1 MSRKKKPLLV
11 TGGAGFIGSHFVKW
25 VLKESNNS
33 VLVLDKL
40 TYCGNKKN
48 LAGLEKTGRFQFVKG
63 DIGNP
68 RILSRLLPRVKGVVN
83 FAAET
88 HVDRSIV
95 DPGEFLKTNIISL
108 RIFLENCLRYR
119 VPRFLHISTDE
130 VYGPIQRGSALEIAP
145 LNPMNP
151 YSASKA
157 AGDLLIKS
165 YVNTF
170 GFPAL
175 IARSANNYGPYQYPE
190 KVIPLFVTNLI
201 EGKKV
206 PLYSKGENIRDWLF
220 VEDNVRGIWFIYRKG
235 KVGEIYNV
243 GAGNERTNREM
254 THNLLKAF
262 GKNERSIQY
271 VKDRPGHDYR
281 YSVNFTKTK
290 RLGFRPRVS
299 FPAGLKRTIQ
309 WYQTHEAWWK
319 PLKNNRFT
327 KK

>member
-1 MSRKKKPLLV
+1 MRKNKKALLV

-48 LAGLEKTGRFQFVKG
+48 LAGLEKTGRFQFVRG

-68 RILSRLLPRVKGVVN
+68 KMLSRLLPRVKGVVN

-88 HVDRSIV
+88 HVDRSIA
-95 DPGEFLKTNIISL
+95 DSGEFLKTNITSL
-108 RIFLENCLRYR
+108 RIFLENCMRYKIS
-119 VPRFLHISTDE
+119 RFLHISTDE
-130 VYGPIQRGSALEIAP
+130 VYGPVQRGSVPETAP

-235 KVGEIYNV
+235 KVGEIYNI
-243 GAGNERTNREM
+243 GAGC
-254 THNLLKAF
+254 F
-262 GKNERSIQY
+262 
-271 VKDRPGHDYR
+271 DR
-281 YSVNFTKTK
+281 
-290 RLGFRPRVS
+290 
-299 FPAGLKRTIQ
+299 FPDIHA
-309 WYQTHEAWWK
+309 QTMR
-319 PLKNNRFT
+319 NNG
-327 KK
+327 